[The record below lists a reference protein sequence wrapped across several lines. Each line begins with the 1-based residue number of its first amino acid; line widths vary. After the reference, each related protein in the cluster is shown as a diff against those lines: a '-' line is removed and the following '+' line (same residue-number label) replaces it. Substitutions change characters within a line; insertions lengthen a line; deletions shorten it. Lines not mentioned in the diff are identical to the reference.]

1 MQNNETGELRQITRE
16 QLEYPERT
24 AKNLGFPVNSPTF
37 YVGEVLHIKTGWW
50 KVQKIWKG
58 RMKLKSIS
66 LAEAGK
72 LEEN

>member
-1 MQNNETGELRQITRE
+1 MQNNETGLLSEITRE
-16 QLEYPERT
+16 QCSRPRKT
-24 AKNLGFPVNSPTF
+24 AKELGFPVNSPTF
-37 YVGEVLHIKTGWW
+37 YVGEVLSIKTGWW